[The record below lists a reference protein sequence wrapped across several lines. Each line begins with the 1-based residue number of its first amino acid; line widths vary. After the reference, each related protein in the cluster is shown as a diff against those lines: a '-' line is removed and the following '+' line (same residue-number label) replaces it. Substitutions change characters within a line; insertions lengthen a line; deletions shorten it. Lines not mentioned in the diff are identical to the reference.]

1 MTDYVWVGT
10 VSTSASTNTNWI
22 PLGVPAVGDTVTF
35 NATSTQKCEW
45 DIALPATAFSVD
57 EVILDDDFSYSLE
70 LDATI
75 RTKALYVGGG
85 TLAAGADGNMK
96 FEHGSSPNEFGSQ
109 KSFDERFIMIG
120 DGGTIEQN
128 VVFTIGGTV
137 SVNTYFDDGSYPT
150 VILTAGTFSPQYK
163 TPTGTSGKVSFF
175 DWQIPSA
182 SSPTFAPT
190 GDLTDNDRLK
200 VFAPTTFTWS
210 INTMNFGLATV
221 EFLGTSGGI
230 QLPIKGASG
239 YGTDFLAIYRK
250 VVIKANTAGHRV
262 IMSDNT
268 FLSVEE
274 FEVQDGALFKG
285 AVDDTSQ
292 GCEIHC
298 ISKPKI
304 NGTWSFSQITEGIY
318 RSPRHSQG
326 AMGYVGGDFRIT
338 GKLTV
343 DGLIDPTGMVF
354 SPQASN
360 PELTN
365 PLDTI
370 WIDSETNHL
379 FRGDRNVESTV
390 HFNVRND
397 EGATIPVG
405 TPLYSK
411 GEIGGSNRI
420 KVGIADAS
428 DPNKMPAIGLAMEE
442 MNTTSTKDGN
452 MILTGI
458 LNENITITGVVEQ
471 DIIYVAPHG
480 GTAPYLTITRPTSAS
495 HLVQNVGVCVRQ
507 SATNVS
513 QGMKV
518 AAIGRTNDSPNC
530 SFLTVNTESTHPQAR
545 RLVAGTNITLTDGGA
560 GGDLTIAASGGGGG
574 SGTVTSVGFSV
585 PTGFTISGSPI
596 TTSGTLGL
604 AFDTG
609 YALPTSAKQTQW
621 DTAYGWGDHSTQ
633 GYLTSV
639 APITLDTVN
648 NRVGINEA
656 SPDYDLHVHS
666 NNANYSVK
674 FEHGEGQTLF
684 NRYGHIQIQNDNS
697 APLDGA
703 TLDNPVW
710 QIGQRD
716 GGQLDIALGNI
727 SGQLVG
733 SSSKILEL
741 KRVGNTASGDAQIG
755 FFGSSAASKTAV
767 STLGSQTG
775 ASAGSPVLPP
785 ASGDTAHTDFSAAIT
800 QINTNINNIQTKLD
814 ALISSLSNLGLI

>member
-10 VSTSASTNTNWI
+10 TSTSASTNTNWI
-22 PLGVPAVGDTVTF
+22 PVGVPAVGDTATF

-70 LDATI
+70 LDVTI

-137 SVNTYFDDGSYPT
+137 SVDTYFDDGSYPT
-150 VILTAGTFSPQYK
+150 VILSSGTFSPQYK
-163 TPTGTSGKVSFF
+163 TPTGTSGKVSFY

-239 YGTDFLAIYRK
+239 YGTDFLGIYRK
-250 VVIKANTAGHRV
+250 VIIKANTAGHRV

-343 DGLIDPTGMVF
+343 DGLIDPTGLELT
-354 SPQASN
+354 PQASN
-360 PELTN
+360 PSNANTLWLN
-365 PLDTI
+365 SG
-370 WIDSETNHL
+370 DSNKLYHGSSE
-379 FRGDRNVESTV
+379 
-390 HFNVRND
+390 
-397 EGATIPVG
+397 VG
-405 TPLYSK
+405 
-411 GEIGGSNRI
+411 
-420 KVGIADAS
+420 
-428 DPNKMPAIGLAMEE
+428 
-442 MNTTSTKDGN
+442 
-452 MILTGI
+452 
-458 LNENITITGVVEQ
+458 
-471 DIIYVAPHG
+471 
-480 GTAPYLTITRPTSAS
+480 
-495 HLVQNVGVCVRQ
+495 
-507 SATNVS
+507 
-513 QGMKV
+513 
-518 AAIGRTNDSPNC
+518 
-530 SFLTVNTESTHPQAR
+530 
-545 RLVAGTNITLTDGGA
+545 
-560 GGDLTIAASGGGGG
+560 GGGGG

-596 TTSGTLGL
+596 TSSGTLGL

-621 DTAYGWGDHSTQ
+621 DTAYGWGDHASAGYSTATGVEDNADVTDTANVTAAGALMDSEVTNLADVKSFDPADYAPSTQ
-633 GYLTSV
+633 ETCLVRLATSITNFTPTSAYTLVQSTGNWTSTNVNFNQLTGLYTV
-639 APITLDTVN
+639 ASNGVYRISWTVSF
-648 NRVGINEA
+648 R
-656 SPDYDLHVHS
+656 
-666 NNANYSVK
+666 
-674 FEHGEGQTLF
+674 F
-684 NRYGHIQIQNDNS
+684 
-697 APLDGA
+697 
-703 TLDNPVW
+703 
-710 QIGQRD
+710 
-716 GGQLDIALGNI
+716 
-727 SGQLVG
+727 
-733 SSSKILEL
+733 
-741 KRVGNTASGDAQIG
+741 TASGQTQASRIYVNGNPAAQGNVNTTGNWPIG
-755 FFGSSAASKTAV
+755 GGSILLSLSATDTVGLYVYIS
-767 STLGSQTG
+767 
-775 ASAGSPVLPP
+775 
-785 ASGDTAHTDFSAAIT
+785 ASGKNLVGDATSVGATHLS
-800 QINTNINNIQTKLD
+800 INKVSD
-814 ALISSLSNLGLI
+814 

>member
-10 VSTSASTNTNWI
+10 TSTSASTNTNWI

-70 LDATI
+70 LDVTI

-137 SVNTYFDDGSYPT
+137 SVDTYFDDGSYPT
-150 VILTAGTFSPQYK
+150 VILTSGTFSPQYK
-163 TPTGTSGKVSFF
+163 TPTGTSGKVSFY

-239 YGTDFLAIYRK
+239 YGTDFLGIYRK

-262 IMSDNT
+262 VMSDNT

-343 DGLIDPTGMVF
+343 DGLIDPTGLELT
-354 SPQASN
+354 PQASN
-360 PELTN
+360 PSNANTLWLN
-365 PLDTI
+365 SG
-370 WIDSETNHL
+370 DSNKLYHGSSE
-379 FRGDRNVESTV
+379 
-390 HFNVRND
+390 
-397 EGATIPVG
+397 VG
-405 TPLYSK
+405 
-411 GEIGGSNRI
+411 
-420 KVGIADAS
+420 
-428 DPNKMPAIGLAMEE
+428 
-442 MNTTSTKDGN
+442 
-452 MILTGI
+452 
-458 LNENITITGVVEQ
+458 
-471 DIIYVAPHG
+471 
-480 GTAPYLTITRPTSAS
+480 
-495 HLVQNVGVCVRQ
+495 
-507 SATNVS
+507 
-513 QGMKV
+513 
-518 AAIGRTNDSPNC
+518 
-530 SFLTVNTESTHPQAR
+530 
-545 RLVAGTNITLTDGGA
+545 
-560 GGDLTIAASGGGGG
+560 GGGGG

-633 GYLTSV
+633 GYLTSAPPETDPIFSASQAASITNAGSGSVITSAERTKLSGIETNADVTDTANVTAAGALMDSEVTNLADVKSFDPADYAPSSPEVCVVNLATSVSNFTPTGAYTLLQRTGNWASTNPNFNTATGLYTV
-639 APITLDTVN
+639 ATDGIYRISWSNSFRFTPVGQLQASRIYVNGNPAAQGTTSSSGAWPIGSASVLLTLSTGDTVGLY
-648 NRVGINEA
+648 V
-656 SPDYDLHVHS
+656 Y
-666 NNANYSVK
+666 
-674 FEHGEGQTLF
+674 
-684 NRYGHIQIQNDNS
+684 
-697 APLDGA
+697 
-703 TLDNPVW
+703 
-710 QIGQRD
+710 
-716 GGQLDIALGNI
+716 I
-727 SGQLVG
+727 STTGTTLVG
-733 SSSKILEL
+733 DNLVPFSNHMSINK
-741 KRVGNTASGDAQIG
+741 
-755 FFGSSAASKTAV
+755 V
-767 STLGSQTG
+767 S
-775 ASAGSPVLPP
+775 
-785 ASGDTAHTDFSAAIT
+785 
-800 QINTNINNIQTKLD
+800 N
-814 ALISSLSNLGLI
+814 